1 MADQNETEIDVA
13 IRFMAQQPGGA
24 ERVLAIHRRLPDGRC
39 RGCLTTVT
47 MWPCPVARFAIRA
60 QQSEDHHRGRN

>member
-1 MADQNETEIDVA
+1 MADFSVTDVDA
-13 IRFMAQQPGGA
+13 AVQFMAQQDGGA

-47 MWPCPVARFAIRA
+47 TWPCPVAHLALRA
-60 QQSEDHHRGRN
+60 QQSRNHPL

>member
-13 IRFMAQQPGGA
+13 IRFMAKQPGGA

>member
-1 MADQNETEIDVA
+1 MADFAAGDVEA
-13 IRFMAQQPGGA
+13 AVQFMAQQIGGA

-47 MWPCPVARFAIRA
+47 TWPCPVAHLALRA
-60 QQSEDHHRGRN
+60 RDQRGRD